1 MAQYEK
7 KQKELKNLCIEE
19 GQLKRALAMKLD
31 KESKQNIR
39 RQKKREMKEQHVQEV
54 LGYLIHTWFTTAHFY
69 NIIKTW
75 FIGIILQS
83 VLQTKSLKKT
93 NHTHLNCSPGSVT
106 RSIRSVRKWPRKSKR
121 SPVRRSSWRPRSRV
135 WEMCAAKRLR
145 ELR

>member
-54 LGYLIHTWFTTAHFY
+54 LGYLIHTAWFTTAHFY
-69 NIIKTW
+69 NIMGFT
-75 FIGIILQS
+75 
-83 VLQTKSLKKT
+83 
-93 NHTHLNCSPGSVT
+93 
-106 RSIRSVRKWPRKSKR
+106 
-121 SPVRRSSWRPRSRV
+121 
-135 WEMCAAKRLR
+135 E
-145 ELR
+145 